1 MNYKIPLALMMC
13 SSFAVSAAE
22 QHVWKA
28 IAFGQST
35 DLNFSSNVLPEKIG
49 VNDVTIDGKKLT
61 PQDSADLTK
70 PVTLESRGGKI
81 ANSHDGLTFFYTELP
96 TSDNFELQATVRV
109 EQFGPE
115 NGAKPAAQEGAGLL
129 VRDVIGVPRQQPLKE
144 GYEEFPA
151 ASNLVMN
158 AIMTQDKK
166 DNVRVKMQA
175 ITREG
180 ISQPWGNA
188 GAGIKKQSYKEE
200 IDLSQTPEFR
210 LKLQRTNDGFI
221 TAWSPV
227 GSDAWVS
234 QSVPR
239 ADLISVQKRDHY
251 YVGFFASRNAKITVS
266 DASLMTSAAETVT
279 SKPWQ
284 AKALPV
290 VVQLNSAAKSTSEK
304 YQVQARANS
313 DGVFSVR
320 QNEVVIGNDKAVKA
334 GEMYS
339 LPTTLTETNAFNLSF
354 TPAQGDTVH
363 QQFTVEKVD
372 GFTAQTLYAAPDGTA
387 NGQGTIASPL
397 DLASAINL
405 LAPGGTLIL
414 KAGEYPRSEIP
425 LAASGHAEQ
434 RKTLQAEG
442 KAVIHGLL
450 VDASYWNIKGVDIT
464 DKSLRIQGS
473 HNLIENVTA
482 YRNDDTGIQISSPDN
497 VGRPLW
503 ASDNRVINSESYA
516 NVDPGKINADG
527 FAVKMRVGE
536 GNRLEN
542 CYSHDNIDDGF
553 DLFNKIEDGANGVVV
568 IENSIARNNTSNG
581 FKLGG
586 EGQPVAHEVRNSKA
600 EGNQLDGFTDNFNP
614 GKLVVTNNVAVDNQ
628 RFNFIFRPSP
638 YGDASTQG
646 IFSGNKSVRTK
657 PGRYDDAVVG
667 NVDETNYFIADGKS
681 VNNSGEVLPDGAS
694 LITQR

>member
-61 PQDSADLTK
+61 PQDTADLTK

-354 TPAQGDTVH
+354 TPAHGDAVH

-414 KAGEYPRSEIP
+414 KAGEYPRSDIP

-434 RKTLQAEG
+434 RKTLLAEG

-646 IFSGNKSVRTK
+646 IFSRNKSVRTK

-667 NVDETNYFIADGKS
+667 NIDETNYFIADGKS

>member
-28 IAFGQST
+28 IAFEQST

>member
-1 MNYKIPLALMMC
+1 MVC
-13 SSFAVSAAE
+13 SAFTATAAD
-22 QHVWKA
+22 QPVWKA

-49 VNDVTIDGKKLT
+49 VNDVTIDGKKLSA
-61 PQDSADLTK
+61 QDTANLSK

-96 TSDNFELQATVRV
+96 AKENFVLQATVRV
-109 EQFGPE
+109 DQFGPE

-129 VRDVIGVPRQQPLKE
+129 VRDILGVPRQQPLKE

-166 DNVRVKMQA
+166 DHHRIKLQA

-180 ISQPWGNA
+180 ISHPWGDA
-188 GAGIKKQSYKEE
+188 GAAIKKQSYQEE
-200 IDLSQTPEFR
+200 VDISKTPAFR
-210 LKLQRTNDGFI
+210 LKLERTNDGFI
-221 TAWSPV
+221 TAWAPA

-234 QSVPR
+234 KSVPR
-239 ADLISVQKRDHY
+239 ADLISVQNKDHY

-266 DASLMTSAAETVT
+266 DAMLTTSAANTVV
-279 SKPWQ
+279 SQPWQ
-284 AKALPV
+284 AKPVPV
-290 VVQLNSAAKSTSEK
+290 VVQLASASKSLTDH
-304 YQVQARANS
+304 YLVQARANY

-320 QNEVVIGNDKAVKA
+320 QNEVVIGSDKPVKA
-334 GEMYS
+334 GEMYVV
-339 LPTTLTETNAFNLSF
+339 PATLTESNAFSLTF
-354 TPAQGDTVH
+354 TPTSGEAVH
-363 QQFTVEKVD
+363 QTFTVDKVNGIDTTTLHVSPVGKAD
-372 GFTAQTLYAAPDGTA
+372 GRGTQESPVDLATAIGLVAPDGK
-387 NGQGTIASPL
+387 IIL
-397 DLASAINL
+397 SA
-405 LAPGGTLIL
+405 GD
-414 KAGEYPRSEIP
+414 YPRSEIP
-425 LAASGHAEQ
+425 LTASGSAG
-434 RKTLQAEG
+434 KMTTLQAEG

-450 VDASYWNIKGVDIT
+450 VDANYWHLKDIEVT
-464 DKSLRIQGS
+464 DKSLRVQGS
-473 HNLIENVTA
+473 HNVIENVTA

-497 VGRPLW
+497 IGRPLW
-503 ASDNRVINSESYA
+503 ARDNRVINSESYA
-516 NVDPGKINADG
+516 NEDPGKINADG

-586 EGQPVAHEVRNSKA
+586 EGQPVAHEIRNSKA
-600 EGNQLDGFTDNFNP
+600 IGNHLDGFTDNFNP
-614 GKLVVTNNVAVDNQ
+614 GALVVANNIAIDNL

-638 YGDASTQG
+638 YGETTTQG
-646 IFSGNKSVRTK
+646 VFTGNKSVRTT
-657 PGRYDDAVVG
+657 PGKYDDAVTG
-667 NVDETNYFIADGKS
+667 NIDESNYFIVKGKS
-681 VNNSGEVLPDGAS
+681 VNDSGEILPDGAS
-694 LITQR
+694 LISQR

>member
-96 TSDNFELQATVRV
+96 TSDNFELLATVRV

-175 ITREG
+175 VTREG

-414 KAGEYPRSEIP
+414 KAGEYPRSDIP

-434 RKTLQAEG
+434 RKTLLAEG

-638 YGDASTQG
+638 YGDTSTQG

-667 NVDETNYFIADGKS
+667 NIDETNYFIADGKS